1 MKRIIAIISCIAALA
16 VTVLIASSCGESAPE
31 KTLTGY
37 FEALHDLDADGI
49 GRYTEDGET
58 GTVDFSVLK
67 DRAEL
72 AKKILYVSFTV
83 IDDGIDDASAV
94 DIDETTVRTSISYI
108 DYSTLFGR
116 INGEI
121 AVSVEDRLPK
131 VAGCAVICA
140 RSVIPLI
147 LRAGAGAG
155 LTYYGDDTLCGKF
168 ACLGDDIRTTCSDA
182 GNSTASVY
190 GRDLSVGRS
199 PLDFGF
205 DRCVCRVVSYCKS
218 LCLAY
223 REGISSGRDGDT
235 LKSDVRGNFRFLF
248 TRDECDCSYCCNSKK

>member
-121 AVSVEDRLPK
+121 AVSGGEKARL
-131 VAGCAVICA
+131 
-140 RSVIPLI
+140 L
-147 LRAGAGAG
+147 
-155 LTYYGDDTLCGKF
+155 
-168 ACLGDDIRTTCSDA
+168 SDA
-182 GNSTASVY
+182 LEKGNYSMKKAEIDIVLVKRGGKWKIPVNAQKNSQ
-190 GRDLSVGRS
+190 LMN
-199 PLDFGF
+199 
-205 DRCVCRVVSYCKS
+205 S
-218 LCLAY
+218 LNVTY
-223 REGISSGRDGDT
+223 IIKWIS
-235 LKSDVRGNFRFLF
+235 
-248 TRDECDCSYCCNSKK
+248 E